1 MKRESVRTRFHYGF
15 YAAEKMYEGFKEFFK
30 ESIEKERQEWRKE
43 GRREGT
49 DRANERVA
57 VDMLKDK
64 YPLTAITK
72 ISKLSE
78 NVIRNLAAS
87 RGLVIS

>member
-1 MKRESVRTRFHYGF
+1 
-15 YAAEKMYEGFKEFFK
+15 AEKMYEGFKEFFK